1 MVVITT
7 FTEEDAQKDA
17 REFFNGIQRNE
28 LIEIKDAPYED
39 KIRFLKYCMGFTD
52 VINIS
57 VLTNIS
63 FMVFGSKI
71 TDDTFE
77 DKAIFFKDIEEYVD
91 AKYDLRE
98 ELESYGAELLKYFF
112 ASIKSYSSVL
122 PDGKIDIPGSYKAI
136 LMALSIVDISKLM
149 TRMGPI
155 EQIPLVFGADE
166 VVDSLLFNKSK
177 VVEEFVHFVMD
188 GLKHDDKQ

>member
-17 REFFNGIQRNE
+17 REYFNGIQRDE
-28 LIEIKDAPYED
+28 LIDIKGAPYDD
-39 KIRFLKYCMGFTD
+39 KIRFLKYCMNFTD

-57 VLTNIS
+57 VLTNMA

-71 TDDTFE
+71 ADDTFK
-77 DKAIFFKDIEEYVD
+77 DRAIFFKDIEEYVD
-91 AKYDLRE
+91 AKYDLRS
-98 ELESYGAELLKYFF
+98 ELELYGIELLKYFY

-122 PDGKIDIPGSYKAI
+122 PDCKINIPGSYKAI
-136 LMALSIVDISKLM
+136 LMASSIVDISKLM
-149 TRMGPI
+149 SKTEKV

-166 VVDSLLFNKSK
+166 VIDSMLFNKSK
-177 VVEEFVHFVMD
+177 VIEEFVQFVMD

>member
-28 LIEIKDAPYED
+28 IIEIKDAPYED
-39 KIRFLKYCMGFTD
+39 KIRFLKYCMSFTD
-52 VINIS
+52 VINAS

-91 AKYDLRE
+91 AKYDLRK
-98 ELESYGAELLKYFF
+98 ELELYGIEILRYFF

-136 LMALSIVDISKLM
+136 LMASSIVDMSKM
-149 TRMGPI
+149 MNRI
-155 EQIPLVFGADE
+155 DHINQIPLVFGADE